1 MKNLLRKLKTEY
13 IGRGVVTIFGIFIIV
28 ITVAISIFLIYK
40 GVATFI
46 DNKHSISEFLF
57 SSKFAPQELVGSPN
71 SGQVGSAIFIFGS
84 ITISSLALLVAT
96 PFAVSS
102 AIFISEISPKLG
114 KRFVRPAVEVFV
126 GIPSVVYGWIGL
138 SVLVPF
144 IADVFQLPHGFSVL
158 AGAIVLA
165 LMIFPTITSV
175 ATDALR
181 NVPMEYKEAA
191 YSMGCTRWQMIRKV
205 QLKAALPGI
214 LTGIVLGLARAFGEA
229 LAVAMVIGQQQSFP
243 KFNNGFIDGL
253 LSATNNLTAKIASD
267 MGNEVTGSEWSNA
280 LWTMA
285 LFLFI
290 ISFLFILIIR
300 ILGKRGERI

>member
-1 MKNLLRKLKTEY
+1 MKINFRKLKTEY
-13 IGRGVVTIFGIFIIV
+13 IGRSVVTVFGIFIIF
-28 ITVAISIFLIYK
+28 ITVAISVFLIYK
-40 GVATFI
+40 GLATFVI
-46 DNKHSISEFLF
+46 NNHTISEFLF
-57 SSKFAPQELVGSPN
+57 SSKFAPQEIAGSPN
-71 SGQVGSAIFIFGS
+71 NGQVGSAIFIFGS
-84 ITISSLALLVAT
+84 IIISLLALLIAT

-144 IADVFQLPHGFSVL
+144 IAEVFQLPYGFSVL

-175 ATDALR
+175 ATDAIK

-191 YSMGCTRWQMIRKV
+191 YSMGCTRWQMIWKV

-229 LAVAMVIGQQQSFP
+229 LAVAMVIGRADRFP
-243 KFNNGFIDGL
+243 KFNNGFIEGL
-253 LSATNNLTAKIASD
+253 LSATNNLTSKIASD

-285 LFLFI
+285 LFLFV
-290 ISFLFILIIR
+290 ISFLFILLIR
-300 ILGKRGERI
+300 ILGKRGAKI

>member
-1 MKNLLRKLKTEY
+1 MKINFRKLKTEY
-13 IGRGVVTIFGIFIIV
+13 IGRGVVTVFGIFIIF
-28 ITVAISIFLIYK
+28 ITVAISVFLIYK
-40 GVATFI
+40 GLATFI
-46 DNKHSISEFLF
+46 SNNHSITEFLF
-57 SSKFAPQELVGSPN
+57 SSKFAPQEIAGSPN
-71 SGQVGSAIFIFGS
+71 NGQVGSAIFIFGS
-84 ITISSLALLVAT
+84 IIISLLALLIAT

-144 IADVFQLPHGFSVL
+144 IAEVFQLPYGFSVL

-165 LMIFPTITSV
+165 LIIFPTITSV
-175 ATDALR
+175 ATDAIK
-181 NVPMEYKEAA
+181 NVPFEYKEAA
-191 YSMGCTRWQMIRKV
+191 YSMGCTRWQMIWKV
-205 QLKAALPGI
+205 QLKSALPGI

-229 LAVAMVIGQQQSFP
+229 LAVAMVIGRADRFP
-243 KFNNGFIDGL
+243 RFDNGFLQGL

-267 MGNEVTGSEWSNA
+267 MGNEVSGSEWSNA

-290 ISFLFILIIR
+290 ISFLFILVIR
-300 ILGKRGERI
+300 ILGKRGAKI